1 MRAVPR
7 VYSMRRECSVQ
18 ERVYLVMPELW
29 LQKTFLKVIFLNS
42 NIPEKCYNIFR
53 RKEDFDE
60 LLDDIN
66 DVFQ

>member
-1 MRAVPR
+1 MRAAAR
-7 VYSMRRECSVQ
+7 AYSTRRECSVQ

-29 LQKTFLKVIFLNS
+29 LRKTFSKVIFLNS
-42 NIPEKCYNIFR
+42 NIPEKCYRFFR

-60 LLDDIN
+60 LPDDST

>member
-42 NIPEKCYNIFR
+42 NIPEKCYKIFR